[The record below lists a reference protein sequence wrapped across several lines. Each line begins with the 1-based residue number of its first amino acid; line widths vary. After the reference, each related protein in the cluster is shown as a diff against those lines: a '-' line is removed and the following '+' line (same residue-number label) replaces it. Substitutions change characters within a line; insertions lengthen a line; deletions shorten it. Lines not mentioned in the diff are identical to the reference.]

1 MNLSAG
7 GAAFCSGSAKHA
19 NNMVFLVAAMPISG
33 HQSLIAV
40 DDIFVAVHF
49 SHIFEFLT

>member
-1 MNLSAG
+1 
-7 GAAFCSGSAKHA
+7 
-19 NNMVFLVAAMPISG
+19 MVFLVAAMPISG

-49 SHIFEFLT
+49 FSHF